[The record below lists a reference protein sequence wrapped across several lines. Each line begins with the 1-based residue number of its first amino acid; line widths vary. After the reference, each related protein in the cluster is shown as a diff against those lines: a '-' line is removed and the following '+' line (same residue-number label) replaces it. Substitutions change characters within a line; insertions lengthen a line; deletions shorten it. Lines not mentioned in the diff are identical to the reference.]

1 MEWLIIS
8 YVNNLWASFFFFL
21 LFTQINSFTP
31 MFYRYI
37 SRELEGNYEPLR
49 IIFIRLFFAGVIK
62 ASARDRAQSWDWGA
76 TSELRASRSARCPF
90 LLHCSLFVFNS
101 PQQRADPLLFF
112 FFASPLSPLSRF
124 TMFPESWKRYKNES
138 YQLSPRRAI
147 IARARSSNGDNSR
160 DGIFD
165 YHMQTGGGNAILNVQ
180 TMQTFAWLIC
190 LRSGYPG

>member
-1 MEWLIIS
+1 MEWLIICEHRFS
-8 YVNNLWASFFFFL
+8 FFFL

-101 PQQRADPLLFF
+101 PQQRADPLLFSF
-112 FFASPLSPLSRF
+112 FLFCVSSFATFPLYNV
-124 TMFPESWKRYKNES
+124 SWIVKTIQERE
-138 YQLSPRRAI
+138 LPI
-147 IARARSSNGDNSR
+147 ISSSGDNCSSS
-160 DGIFD
+160 
-165 YHMQTGGGNAILNVQ
+165 IL
-180 TMQTFAWLIC
+180 
-190 LRSGYPG
+190 

>member
-8 YVNNLWASFFFFL
+8 YVNNLWVSFFFFL

-112 FFASPLSPLSRF
+112 FFPFLRLLFRH
-124 TMFPESWKRYKNES
+124 FPAL
-138 YQLSPRRAI
+138 QC
-147 IARARSSNGDNSR
+147 
-160 DGIFD
+160 F
-165 YHMQTGGGNAILNVQ
+165 LNRENDTRTRV
-180 TMQTFAWLIC
+180 TNYL
-190 LRSGYPG
+190 LVGR

>member
-76 TSELRASRSARCPF
+76 TSELRASRSVV
-90 LLHCSLFVFNS
+90 H
-101 PQQRADPLLFF
+101 FF
-112 FFASPLSPLSRF
+112 F
-124 TMFPESWKRYKNES
+124 
-138 YQLSPRRAI
+138 I
-147 IARARSSNGDNSR
+147 VRSSFSILLSSELILYFFSFFLFCVSSFATFPLYNVSWIVKTIQERELPIISSSGDNCSSS
-160 DGIFD
+160 
-165 YHMQTGGGNAILNVQ
+165 IL
-180 TMQTFAWLIC
+180 
-190 LRSGYPG
+190 